1 MPSSRDYLTIGEV
14 VNQLKPRYPDLSI
27 SKIRYYE
34 EENLIKPERTAGGYR
49 KFRKEDLQRLELAL
63 RLQKEKYLPL
73 NVIRQNLDMMDMG
86 QLTPEVKQLSK
97 DTEQL
102 NLAQDDEP
110 VPIDKAISSIGI
122 APETA
127 KMLENFGIIKM
138 IKTSEGKCYS
148 SEDIKIMIVA
158 RELAKYGI
166 EPRHLRLYSTFA
178 EKESTLFQ
186 QILYPMMRQKG
197 DDKNQRIKESLE
209 NLSELSDQL
218 KTLLL
223 KKRVS
228 EFLKAT

>member
-14 VNQLKPRYPDLSI
+14 VDQLKPRYPDLSI

-97 DTEQL
+97 DTEQV
-102 NLAQDDEP
+102 NLTQDDEP

-127 KMLENFGIIKM
+127 KMLENFGIIKT

-148 SEDIKIMIVA
+148 SEDIKIMMVA
-158 RELAKYGI
+158 RELSKYGI

-186 QILYPMMRQKG
+186 QILYPMMRQKA

-223 KKRVS
+223 RKRVS